1 MKSHTTYLLELHQ
14 LVLAFRYGTGALAP
28 NVVSPGVKDYICSH
42 NLIIAH
48 GKAYRLYEQEFKERQ
63 NG

>member
-1 MKSHTTYLLELHQ
+1 LHQ